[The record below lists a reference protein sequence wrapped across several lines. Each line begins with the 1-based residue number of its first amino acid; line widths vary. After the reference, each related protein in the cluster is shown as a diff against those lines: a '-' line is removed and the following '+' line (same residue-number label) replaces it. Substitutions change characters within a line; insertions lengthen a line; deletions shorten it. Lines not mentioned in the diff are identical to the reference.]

1 MYKGRNWAR
10 IVLAVF
16 GGLRLL
22 SLPIVLIG
30 LTGAL
35 LVIGVLQ
42 LPLLIGAI
50 VTMFL
55 PAANAWSGPASP
67 ASDGASPRSW
77 QGG

>member
-10 IVLAVF
+10 TVRAVF

-55 PAANAWSGPASP
+55 PAANAWFR
-67 ASDGASPRSW
+67 PR
-77 QGG
+77 QPGF